1 MEHNQKIIVTFAP
14 QTLKGMKKGILTL
27 IISLI
32 ICVSITSCHKDCI
45 CKYYRD
51 GKLYDIKT
59 WDDKHVTDEDCE
71 GMNDSREI
79 SIPLDQIEEIPVD
92 EVEIVNMTVVCKR
105 DK

>member
-1 MEHNQKIIVTFAP
+1 M
-14 QTLKGMKKGILTL
+14 
-27 IISLI
+27 
-32 ICVSITSCHKDCI
+32 TSCHKDCV

-59 WDDKHVTDEDCE
+59 WGDKHVTDEDCA

-79 SIPLDQIEEIPVD
+79 SIPLDQIDEIPID

>member
-1 MEHNQKIIVTFAP
+1 
-14 QTLKGMKKGILTL
+14 MKRLILTFSIL
-27 IISLI
+27 SI
-32 ICVSITSCHKDCI
+32 ICISITSCHKDCV

-79 SIPLDQIEEIPVD
+79 SIPLDQIDEIPIGD
-92 EVEIVNMTVVCKR
+92 VEIVNMTVVCKR